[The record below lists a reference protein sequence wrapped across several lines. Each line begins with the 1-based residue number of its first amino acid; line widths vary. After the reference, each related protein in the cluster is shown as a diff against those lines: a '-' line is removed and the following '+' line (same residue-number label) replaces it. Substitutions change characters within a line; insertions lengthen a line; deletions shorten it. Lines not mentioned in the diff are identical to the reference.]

1 LTIDPGSE
9 LFYCSRGPTPVA
21 RLDSLRSLAA
31 AAGALSHTVNCVAPT
46 ALPVQ
51 KNGPL
56 VTAAREEIIPA
67 VTYSPTQL
75 PMQYHR
81 R

>member
-1 LTIDPGSE
+1 MATLGRD
-9 LFYCSRGPTPVA
+9 A
-21 RLDSLRSLAA
+21 RDEAVSLAEA
-31 AAGALSHTVNCVAPT
+31 T
-46 ALPVQ
+46 ALQ
-51 KNGPL
+51 REGEYKRKGRHL
-56 VTAAREEIIPA
+56 SIAAFVEIIPA

>member
-1 LTIDPGSE
+1 LGCVTKPFLGAYTKKGRIIADAA
-9 LFYCSRGPTPVA
+9 SR
-21 RLDSLRSLAA
+21 
-31 AAGALSHTVNCVAPT
+31 
-46 ALPVQ
+46 
-51 KNGPL
+51 
-56 VTAAREEIIPA
+56 IIPA